1 MVEIPM
7 NRRKTLA
14 LLLTAAALPGCAALT
29 ARRGDETFSARDYR
43 LATDDRVR
51 LIVFGQDSLSNI
63 YTVDGSGAI
72 TVPLIGSVTVE
83 GLTTKQAAER
93 VSARL
98 ADGFLREPRVTVE
111 IDTYRPFYIMGE
123 VARGGQ
129 YDYVAGMSV
138 ENAIAIAG
146 GFTPRAVRSYVT
158 ISRKT
163 GDENDRFNA
172 PIDYTLRPGDTV
184 IVRERWF

>member
-1 MVEIPM
+1 M

-29 ARRGDETFSARDYR
+29 VRRSDESFSARDYR

-51 LIVFGQDSLSNI
+51 LIVFGQDALSNI

-72 TVPLIGSVTVE
+72 TVPLIGPVQVE
-83 GLTTKQAAER
+83 GLTTTQAAAR

-98 ADGFLREPRVTVE
+98 ADGFLRDPSVTIE

-123 VARGGQ
+123 VVRGGQ
-129 YDYVAGMSV
+129 YDYVAGMTV
-138 ENAIAIAG
+138 ETAVAIAG

-158 ISRKT
+158 LSRKT
-163 GDENDRFNA
+163 GDGIDRFNV
-172 PIDYTLRPGDTV
+172 PVDFTLRPGDTV